1 MIPVDGWRPGRSS
14 VDGLVAR
21 RLGLP
26 EEYSRTELETL
37 QLRRLRETVAW
48 AQERSPWYRSSL
60 AELDPA
66 SFDSLEDLARLPFL
80 SSANIAASGHLIL
93 CVSQSEVARII
104 TLQTSGSTGHP
115 KRIYF
120 TPSDLDSTAQFFLHG
135 MLSLV
140 DVGWK
145 VLVMLPTSIPDS
157 TGDLLM
163 RVLPENGI
171 PTVGQWPPL
180 PWREQARAVRKQGID
195 CVIGLPQ
202 HQLALAEH
210 LQPGNLKTMLLCSDY
225 SPEPLRKRIEAACG
239 CETFVHYGTTE
250 SGLGGGVECS
260 FHAGCHL
267 RDGDLLIEII
277 DPESGRVLSDREPGE
292 VVLTTIGRKGM
303 PLLRYRTGDRGWL
316 DRSICACGGVTT
328 RLCGLTGRMVHH
340 VLPGGLSMTSQEL
353 DDTLFLVPGLLDYR
367 AVLTRNARERL
378 DIEFLS
384 RTDDCAVRKRM
395 EQVLVDMDAINSALK
410 TGRFEL
416 GSVQAVSAFSPSH
429 TIKRTIV
436 DHR

>member
-1 MIPVDGWRPGRSS
+1 MSSAARWRSGRSS
-14 VDGLVAR
+14 VDALVAR
-21 RLGLP
+21 RLGLGP
-26 EEYSRTELETL
+26 DFLRADLEAA
-37 QLRRLRETVAW
+37 QLRLLRETVAW
-48 AQERSPWYRSSL
+48 AKERSPWYRESL
-60 AELDPA
+60 AGIDPA
-66 SFDSLEDLARLPFL
+66 SLTDLEELSRLPL
-80 SSANIAASGHLIL
+80 LTSAQIASSGHLML
-93 CVSQSEVARII
+93 CVSQREVARII
-104 TLQTSGSTGHP
+104 TLQTSGSTGRP
-115 KRIYF
+115 KRIHF
-120 TPSDLDSTAQFFLHG
+120 TPEDLDSTAQFFLHG

-145 VLVMLPTSIPDS
+145 VLVMLPTSVPDS

-163 RVLPENGI
+163 RVLPEHGI
-171 PTVGQWPPL
+171 SAVAQWPPL
-180 PWREQARAVRKQGID
+180 PWTEQAKSVRRYGID

-210 LQPGNLKTMLLCSDY
+210 LQQGDLKTMLLCSDY

-277 DPESGRVLSDREPGE
+277 DPESGRVLPDREPGE
-292 VVLTTIGRKGM
+292 VVLTTIGRNGM

-316 DRSICACGGVTT
+316 DRSICACGGVTS

-367 AVLTRNARERL
+367 AVLTGNDRERL

-384 RTDDCAVRKRM
+384 RTDDCAIRKRM
-395 EQVLVDMDAINSALK
+395 EQILVDMPTIASALK

-429 TIKRTIV
+429 TIKRTIA